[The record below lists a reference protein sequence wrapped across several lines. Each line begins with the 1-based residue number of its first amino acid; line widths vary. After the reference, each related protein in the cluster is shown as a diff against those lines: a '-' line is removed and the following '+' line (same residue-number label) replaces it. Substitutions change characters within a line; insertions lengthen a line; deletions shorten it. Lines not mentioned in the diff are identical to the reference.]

1 MPEAHTPA
9 AFVPVTP
16 ASLSGRGTDFPLSPA
31 AHSCGHAINKLDA
44 LLGDLHDALDAR
56 ARQRPRPRRRFGAG
70 HGVDTK
76 TRLVFSFASSTR
88 YWTKLRSQCG
98 ATVRRKRKRDYP
110 TNTAAPC
117 PRRNGERRSPYLV
130 RYRARIDRHDHIRHD
145 SAHRI
150 KRVHQRGVRNSLRHA
165 GLRRSA
171 RRGAPAAPTR
181 RLTRQASRRQRA
193 IRESVSSWC
202 FSPEIQ
208 HVNTHAVRDQTEARL
223 PSEARAFFVNTRNSD
238 TAVTLCRP
246 AFLLSI
252 EVLRCGAS
260 LRIAR
265 THAGSRL
272 LATHRRSFPTI
283 RRRAPCTASPGSTA
297 SPIDP

>member
-1 MPEAHTPA
+1 MTRQVGVNHGTMRRLAPEAHTPA

-16 ASLSGRGTDFPLSPA
+16 ASLSGRGTDFLLSPA

-44 LLGDLHDALDAR
+44 LLGDLHDVLDAR
-56 ARQRPRPRRRFGAG
+56 ARQGSRPRRRFGAG

-88 YWTKLRSQCG
+88 YWTTLRSQCG
-98 ATVRRKRKRDYP
+98 ATVRRKRKCDYP
-110 TNTAAPC
+110 TNTAVPC

-150 KRVHQRGVRNSLRHA
+150 KRVHHRGVRNSLRHA
-165 GLRRSA
+165 GLRRSP
-171 RRGAPAAPTR
+171 RRRALAAPTR
-181 RLTRQASRRQRA
+181 RLTRQASRRERA

-208 HVNTHAVRDQTEARL
+208 HVNTHAVRDQTKAPL

-238 TAVTLCRP
+238 TDGHPLPPRFPAV
-246 AFLLSI
+246 
-252 EVLRCGAS
+252 
-260 LRIAR
+260 
-265 THAGSRL
+265 
-272 LATHRRSFPTI
+272 
-283 RRRAPCTASPGSTA
+283 
-297 SPIDP
+297 D